1 MPVSTRLTAEHERL
15 AEPSA
20 GIVPPW
26 RRWGCYVT
34 ERAWGTV
41 REDYSANGDAW
52 NYLPHDLARS
62 KAYRWGEDGIAGL
75 CDRYQLLVFAVALW
89 NGADPILKERMFGL
103 TSSEGNRGE
112 DVKEYYFY
120 LDATPTGSYMK
131 LLYKYPQAAYPYAR
145 LLDENRRRGGGGM
158 EYELLDTGVFDGDRY
173 FDVVIEYAKA
183 GPEDICIRVEA
194 FNRGPDPAE
203 LHVLPQLWFRN
214 TWGWGPERRAEPVI
228 RRGPAGDTWQSLAA
242 DDSLSEPLP
251 NLMFE
256 YRLGRRVLYAP
267 YDGVPLFTN
276 NETNCERLYGTPS
289 VSPYVKDAFHRHVVN
304 GESCVN
310 QAEIGTKSC
319 LHFTQRVPAHGSV
332 AWRLR
337 LTPEDMAD
345 PLADVDSIVR
355 TRRTEANEFYEAIHP
370 PKASADEKLVQR
382 QALAGML
389 WTKQIYLFD
398 VEKWFE
404 GDFPDMPPPDSR
416 KRVRN
421 SHWRHLNSMR
431 ILSMPDKWEYP
442 WFAAWDLAFH
452 CVAIALVDPAF
463 SKENLWVL
471 LFEQFQHPNG
481 QIPAYEWEF
490 SDLNPPVHAWACWRV
505 YNIEK
510 ERLGTGDT
518 AFLEKCFQKL
528 LINFAWWVNKVD
540 SQGLNVFEGG
550 FLGLDNITVV
560 DRSEKLPDGA
570 ILEQSDA
577 TGWMGF
583 FCLHMMR
590 IAIELAKTNK
600 VYESMATKFFEHFI
614 YIGGAMKRMGGRDY
628 QLWDEEDGFFY
639 DVLRYP
645 NGGFHK
651 FRVRSLVGLI
661 PLFAIDVLHE
671 DVLSAFPIFLN
682 DVVWF
687 IRNRRDL
694 VGQACYIE
702 VRGGV
707 RHAILSIVDRHQLE
721 LLLRRVWDES
731 EFLSPA
737 GIRSLSKYHGEH
749 PFSFGSGTVRYEPA
763 EADVKIKGGNS
774 NWRGPIWFPTSYLLI
789 ESFTKFTNAFGPDFK
804 VSAPA
809 SGGTTMTPADMARE
823 VANRMIGM
831 FTRNP
836 EGRRRIYGGT
846 EKFQTDPH
854 WRDCLL
860 FNEYFHGEN
869 GAGLGANHQTGWT
882 GLVANLIDEWRR

>member
-1 MPVSTRLTAEHERL
+1 MPASIRLTAEHARL
-15 AEPSA
+15 ADLTPA
-20 GIVPPW
+20 IVPPW

-41 REDYSANGDAW
+41 REDYSAGGDAW
-52 NYLPHDLARS
+52 SYLPHDQARS

-75 CDRYQLLVFAVALW
+75 CDRYQLLTFALALW
-89 NGADPILKERMFGL
+89 NGRDPILKERMYGL

-120 LDATPTGSYMK
+120 VDALPSGAYMK
-131 LLYKYPQAAYPYAR
+131 MIYKYPQAEYPYGR

-158 EYELLDTGVFDGDRY
+158 EFELIDSAVFHEDRY
-173 FDVVIEYAKA
+173 FDIVVEYAKA
-183 GPEDICIRVEA
+183 GPDDICIRVEA
-194 FNRGPDPAE
+194 FNRGPQDAE

-214 TWGWGPERRAEPVI
+214 TWGWGPRRMQQPTI
-228 RRGPAGDTWQSLAA
+228 TGGPAGDGFQSLTA
-242 DDSLSEPLP
+242 DDSSADPLP

-256 YRLGRRVLYAP
+256 YRLGPRHLYAP
-267 YDGVPLFTN
+267 GDGRALFTD
-276 NETNCERLYGTPS
+276 NETNCERLYGSKS
-289 VSPYVKDAFHRHVVN
+289 VSPYVKDAFHRHVIDGEASVN
-304 GESCVN
+304 PDGH
-310 QAEIGTKSC
+310 GTKAAF
-319 LHFTQRVPAHGSV
+319 HFNATVPARGSKV
-332 AWRLR
+332 WELR
-337 LTPEDMAD
+337 LSNERLHD
-345 PLADVDSIVR
+345 PLGQVQGIVEQRRREAD
-355 TRRTEANEFYEAIHP
+355 EFYEAIHP
-370 PKASADEKLVQR
+370 PKATADEKLVQR

-398 VEKWFE
+398 VHKWLD
-404 GDFPDMPPPDSR
+404 GDNPDMPPPDSR
-416 KRVRN
+416 NRIRN
-421 SHWRHLNSMR
+421 THWKHLNSMR

-452 CVAIALVDPAF
+452 CVAIALVDPYFA
-463 SKENLWVL
+463 KENLWVL

-510 ERLGTGDT
+510 ERSGTADT
-518 AFLEKCFQKL
+518 QFLEKCFQKL

-590 IAIELAKTNK
+590 IAIELSKTNK

-614 YIGGAMKRMGGRDY
+614 YIGGAMKRMGGRGY

-645 NGGFHK
+645 SGQFHK

-661 PLFAIDVLHE
+661 PLYAIDVLDE
-671 DVLSAFPIFLN
+671 AELKEMPIFVT
-682 DVVWF
+682 DVHWF
-687 IRNRRDL
+687 IRNRPDL

-702 VRGGV
+702 TRDGRRRDV
-707 RHAILSIVDRHQLE
+707 LSIVDKHQLE
-721 LLLRRVWDES
+721 KLLMRVWDES
-731 EFLSPA
+731 EFLSPG
-737 GIRSLSKYHGEH
+737 GIRSLSKYHNEH

-789 ESFTKFTNAFGPDFK
+789 ESFAKFGEAFGPEFK
-804 VSAPA
+804 VKAPA
-809 SGGTTMTPADMARE
+809 SGGKPIAPAEMARE

-831 FTRNP
+831 FTRDAQ
-836 EGRRRIYGGT
+836 GRRRIYGGT
-846 EKFQTDPH
+846 EKFQQDPH
-854 WRDCLL
+854 WRDLLL
-860 FNEYFHGEN
+860 FNEYFHGDN

>member
-1 MPVSTRLTAEHERL
+1 MPSHTHRTAEHERL
-15 AEPSA
+15 ADRTA
-20 GIVPPW
+20 AIVPPW

-34 ERAWGTV
+34 DRAWGTV

-52 NYLPHDLARS
+52 SFLPHDHARS
-62 KAYRWGEDGIAGL
+62 KAYRWGEDALAGL
-75 CDRYQLLVFAVALW
+75 CDRYQLLTFAIALW
-89 NGADPILKERMFGL
+89 NGNDPILKERLFGL

-120 LDATPTGSYMK
+120 LDALPSGAYMK
-131 LLYKYPQAAYPYAR
+131 MLYKYPHAAYPYGR
-145 LLDENRRRGGGGM
+145 LIDENRRRGGRGM

-173 FDVVIEYAKA
+173 FDVAIEYAKA
-183 GPEDICIRVEA
+183 DPDDICIRVEA
-194 FNRGPDPAE
+194 VNRGAE
-203 LHVLPQLWFRN
+203 AHALHLLPHLWFRN
-214 TWGWGPERRAEPVI
+214 TWAWSAERRQAPAI
-228 RRGPAGDTWQSLAA
+228 TGGPAGAGFTSLTA
-242 DDSLSEPLP
+242 DDSTADPLP

-256 YRLGRRVLYAP
+256 YRLGARHLYAP
-267 YDGVPLFTN
+267 SGARLLFTD
-276 NETNCERLYGTPS
+276 NETNCERLYG
-289 VSPYVKDAFHRHVVN
+289 SPGATRYVKDAFHRHVVH
-304 GESCVN
+304 GEDCVN
-310 QAEIGTKSC
+310 PDGHGTKAAFH
-319 LHFTQRVPAHGSV
+319 LTAMVPAGASAV
-332 AWRLR
+332 WQLR
-337 LTPEDMAD
+337 LTPHVLRD
-345 PLADVDSIVR
+345 PLADVESIVR
-355 TRRTEANEFYEAIHP
+355 QRRQEADEFYDVIHP
-370 PKASADEKLVQR
+370 PNATADEKLVQR

-398 VEKWFE
+398 VNQWLQ
-404 GDFPDMPPPDSR
+404 GDNPGAPPPAAR
-416 KRVRN
+416 QRIRN
-421 SHWRHLNSMR
+421 HHWKHLNSMR

-463 SKENLWVL
+463 AKENLWVL

-505 YNIEK
+505 YNLEK
-510 ERLGTGDT
+510 ERTGAGDR

-540 SQGLNVFEGG
+540 SQGMNVFEGG

-590 IAIELAKTNK
+590 IAIELAASNA

-614 YIGGAMKRMGGRDY
+614 YIGGAMKRMGGRGY

-645 NGGFHK
+645 SGEFHK

-661 PLFAIDVLHE
+661 PLYAIDVLDE
-671 DVLSAFPIFLN
+671 SELGSMPGFVN
-682 DVVWF
+682 DVHWF
-687 IRNRRDL
+687 IRNRPDL
-694 VGQACYIE
+694 VGQACYAE
-702 VRGGV
+702 ARGCQRRDV
-707 RHAILSIVDRHQLE
+707 LSIVDRHQLAK
-721 LLLRRVWDES
+721 LLQRVWDEA

-737 GIRSLSKYHGEH
+737 GLRSLSKYHHEH
-749 PFSFGSGTVRYEPA
+749 PFSFGTGTVRYEPA

-774 NWRGPIWFPTSYLLI
+774 NWRGPVWFPTSYLLI
-789 ESFTKFTNAFGPDFK
+789 EAFTKFTRAFGPEFT
-804 VSAPA
+804 VR
-809 SGGTTMTPADMARE
+809 TPATGGEAITPEAMARE
-823 VANRMIGM
+823 VANRMIGL
-831 FTRNP
+831 FTRNRD
-836 EGRRRIYGGT
+836 GRRPIYGGT
-846 EKFQTDPH
+846 EKFQQDPH
-854 WRDCLL
+854 WRDLLL
-860 FNEYFHGEN
+860 FNEYFHGDN

>member
-1 MPVSTRLTAEHERL
+1 MPASIRLTAEHARL
-15 AEPSA
+15 ADLTPA
-20 GIVPPW
+20 IVPPW

-41 REDYSANGDAW
+41 REDYSAGGDAW
-52 NYLPHDLARS
+52 SYLPHDQARS

-75 CDRYQLLVFAVALW
+75 CDRYQLLTFALALW
-89 NGADPILKERMFGL
+89 NGRDPILKERMYGL

-120 LDATPTGSYMK
+120 VDALPSGAYMK
-131 LLYKYPQAAYPYAR
+131 MIYKYPQAEYPYGR

-158 EYELLDTGVFDGDRY
+158 EFELIDSGVFHEDRY
-173 FDVVIEYAKA
+173 FDIVVEYAKA
-183 GPEDICIRVEA
+183 GPDDICIRVEA
-194 FNRGPDPAE
+194 FNRGPQDAE

-214 TWGWGPERRAEPVI
+214 TWGWGPRRMQQPTI
-228 RRGPAGDTWQSLAA
+228 TGGPAGDGFQSLTA
-242 DDSLSEPLP
+242 DDSSADPLP

-256 YRLGRRVLYAP
+256 YRLGPRHLYAP
-267 YDGVPLFTN
+267 GDGRALFTD
-276 NETNCERLYGTPS
+276 NETNCERLYGSKS
-289 VSPYVKDAFHRHVVN
+289 VSPYVKDAFHRHVIDGEASVN
-304 GESCVN
+304 PDGH
-310 QAEIGTKSC
+310 GTKAAF
-319 LHFTQRVPAHGSV
+319 HFTATVPARGSKV
-332 AWRLR
+332 WELR
-337 LTPEDMAD
+337 LSNERLQD
-345 PLADVDSIVR
+345 PLGQVQGIVEQRRREAD
-355 TRRTEANEFYEAIHP
+355 EFYEAIHP
-370 PKASADEKLVQR
+370 PKATADEKLVQR

-398 VEKWFE
+398 VHKWLD
-404 GDFPDMPPPDSR
+404 GDNPDMPPPDSR
-416 KRVRN
+416 NRIRN
-421 SHWRHLNSMR
+421 THWKHLNSMR

-452 CVAIALVDPAF
+452 CVAIALVDPYFA
-463 SKENLWVL
+463 KENLWVL

-510 ERLGTGDT
+510 ERSGTADT
-518 AFLEKCFQKL
+518 QFLEKCFQKL

-590 IAIELAKTNK
+590 IAIELSKTNK

-614 YIGGAMKRMGGRDY
+614 YIGGAMKRMGGRGY

-645 NGGFHK
+645 SGQFHK

-661 PLFAIDVLHE
+661 PLYAIDVLDE
-671 DVLSAFPIFLN
+671 AELKEMPIFVT
-682 DVVWF
+682 DVHWF
-687 IRNRRDL
+687 IRNRPDL

-702 VRGGV
+702 TRDGRRRDV
-707 RHAILSIVDRHQLE
+707 LSIVDKHQLE
-721 LLLRRVWDES
+721 KLLMRVWDES
-731 EFLSPA
+731 EFLSPG
-737 GIRSLSKYHGEH
+737 GIRSLSKYHNEH

-789 ESFTKFTNAFGPDFK
+789 ESFAKFGEAFGPEFK
-804 VSAPA
+804 VKAPA
-809 SGGTTMTPADMARE
+809 SGGKPIAPAEMARE

-831 FTRNP
+831 FTRDAQ
-836 EGRRRIYGGT
+836 GRRRIYGGT
-846 EKFQTDPH
+846 EKFQQDPH
-854 WRDCLL
+854 WRDLLL
-860 FNEYFHGEN
+860 FNEYFHGDN